1 MRSSQILVVVGGM
14 MFFSSC
20 SLQSVIKKSAD
31 QQVVVSPDPLQV
43 HGDSVRFTVNAELPP
58 RMMKKKVTY
67 SLTPQFEYSGTV
79 VPFTES
85 ITFDGD
91 EINRKEA
98 ARQEETFSFPYRE
111 GMANG
116 QLHVT
121 GTASHKKSGK
131 SLDGPR
137 HEVTR
142 GLVTTPKLVRIGQFA
157 ADEEIKPI
165 GVYMDHGYA
174 DQNELEPVEVE
185 FFFEQ
190 GSARLRPSEVN
201 SDRGKFLKAFIAS
214 ENVTRTVTITGT
226 HSPEGS
232 ERVNRDLSK
241 NRAEV
246 IEKFYREEMQPYD
259 YRDESDSIEFI
270 ILPVVDDWSD
280 FRLLLAD
287 YDQIS
292 PEQKEEY
299 YNIIYGEGDFD
310 AKERRMQQLP
320 TYKTVFNDL
329 YPQLRIA
336 KTEILTN
343 KDKRSEAEISLLAG
357 RIVKGEAEG
366 NALTE
371 EELAFAA
378 SINPSMGEK
387 VATYEALAAAY
398 DSPMAHNNLGV
409 AYLNQANRSL
419 NNSERNS
426 LLANARRSFEKANA
440 NEDNAYAYHNLG
452 HIHLL
457 SGDYANAYEA
467 FYKASS
473 LAEDNEDLKSI
484 NDASLG
490 AVGIM
495 SGDYKLAT
503 LHFNNAP
510 ENEINLFNKGL
521 AFLLAEDYRNAR
533 NAFEESAIV
542 DKNYGYGFYGLA
554 LVAARTGDE
563 PLLYENLRKAV
574 QSSEFL
580 KKRAATDHEF
590 QAFTDKAEFR
600 EAIR

>member
-31 QQVVVSPDPLQV
+31 QQVVVSPNPLEV

-67 SLTPQFEYSGTV
+67 SLVPQFEYGGTV
-79 VPFTES
+79 VPFTEA

-98 ARQEETFSFPYRE
+98 VREEETFSFPYRE
-111 GMANG
+111 GMADG
-116 QLHVT
+116 QLNVT
-121 GTASHKKSGK
+121 GTATHKKSAK
-131 SLDGPR
+131 TLDAPR
-137 HEVTR
+137 EVVAQ
-142 GLVTTPKLVRIGQFA
+142 GVVTTPKLVRIGQFA
-157 ADEEIKPI
+157 ADEEIKPL

-174 DQNELEPVEVE
+174 DQDELEPVEVE

-201 SDRGKFLKAFIAS
+201 SERGKFLKAFIAS

-232 ERVNRDLSK
+232 ERINRDLSK

-246 IEKFYREEMQPYD
+246 IEKFYRQEMQQYD

-287 YDQIS
+287 YDKIS

-299 YNIIYGEGDFD
+299 YNIIYEEGDFD
-310 AKERRMQQLP
+310 AKEKRMQQLP

-357 RIVKGEAEG
+357 RIAKGQSQDDT
-366 NALTE
+366 LSE
-371 EELAFAA
+371 EELAYAA
-378 SINPSMGEK
+378 AITPSLGEK
-387 VATYEALAAAY
+387 VAIYEALAASF
-398 DSPMAHNNLGV
+398 DSPRSHNNLGV
-409 AYLNQANRSL
+409 AYLNQANRAVST
-419 NNSERNS
+419 SERNS
-426 LLANARRSFEKANA
+426 LLANARRAFEKANA
-440 NEDNAYAYHNLG
+440 NEENAYAYHNLG
-452 HIHLL
+452 HVHLL
-457 SGDYANAYEA
+457 SGDYPSAYEA

-473 LAEDNEDLKSI
+473 LAEENDELKSA

-503 LHFNNAP
+503 LHLNNAP
-510 ENEINLFNKGL
+510 ENETNLFNKGL

-542 DKNYGYGFYGLA
+542 DNSYGYGFYGLA

-563 PLLYENLRKAV
+563 PLLYENLQKAV
-574 QSSEFL
+574 QRSEFL
-580 KKRAATDHEF
+580 KKRAASDHEF
-590 QAFTDKAEFR
+590 QAYRDKAEFR
-600 EAIR
+600 NAIR

>member
-31 QQVVVSPDPLQV
+31 QQVVMDPNPLEV

-58 RMMKKKVTY
+58 GMMKKKVAY
-67 SLTPQFEYSGTV
+67 SLVPQFEYSGNV
-79 VPFTES
+79 VPFADS

-91 EINRKEA
+91 EVNRKES
-98 ARQEETFSFPYRE
+98 ARQQETFSFPYRE
-111 GMANG
+111 GMADG
-116 QLHVT
+116 QLNVT
-121 GTASHKKSGK
+121 GTASHKRSGK
-131 SLDGPR
+131 SLNTPQK
-137 HEVTR
+137 VVAR

-157 ADEEIKPI
+157 ADEEIKPL
-165 GVYMDHGYA
+165 GVYMDHGYS
-174 DQNELEPVEVE
+174 DQDELEPVEVE

-190 GSARLRPSEVN
+190 GSSRLRPSEVN

-232 ERVNRDLSK
+232 ERINRDLSK

-287 YDQIS
+287 YSKIS

-310 AKERRMQQLP
+310 AKEKRMQQLP
-320 TYKTVFNDL
+320 TYKTVFDDL

-357 RIVKGEAEG
+357 RIVKGQAEG

-371 EELAFAA
+371 EELAYAA
-378 SINPSMGEK
+378 FINPSIGEK
-387 VATYEALAAAY
+387 VATYEALVATY
-398 DSPMAHNNLGV
+398 NSPMANNNLGV
-409 AYLNQANRSL
+409 AYLNQANRTV
-419 NNSERNS
+419 NQNERNT
-426 LLANARRSFEKANA
+426 LLANARRSFEAANSH
-440 NEDNAYAYHNLG
+440 EESAYAYHNLG

-457 SGDYANAYEA
+457 SGDFVSAYEA

-473 LAEDNEDLKSI
+473 LAEGNDELKSA

-490 AVGIM
+490 AVGIL

-503 LHFNNAP
+503 LHLNNAP
-510 ENEINLFNKGL
+510 ENETNLFNKGL

-542 DKNYGYGFYGLA
+542 DKDYGYGFYGLA

-563 PLLYENLRKAV
+563 PLLYENLKKAV
-574 QSSEFL
+574 QRSEFL
-580 KKRAATDHEF
+580 KKRAAGDHEF
-590 QAFTDKAEFR
+590 QAFREKAEFR